1 MIPLHGRINCSVCF
15 NGSSTW
21 GESISED
28 EGWRLEN
35 NPCAWGSATP
45 KVLILGFSKGYN
57 QTTNLTSR
65 DFNDIPFSG
74 WRDRLDLALRKVG
87 VLPEFLSV
95 NEKISDSERN
105 FAFGSLIRC
114 SISKYNNKSGKYEKT
129 GNNII
134 SSTFRNRFAG
144 NIACNCVRKFLTDL
158 PDSLKLVVLLG
169 NDSNYMEY
177 LKELIGEFYP
187 NLQSINEVAYKTNN
201 LFFVHITHPSPGNG
215 HFFSWLN
222 SQEGVQAHKRELAI
236 EAVRVSGILESLN

>member
-57 QTTNLTSR
+57 QTTNLASR

-95 NEKISDSERN
+95 NEKISDSE
-105 FAFGSLIRC
+105 
-114 SISKYNNKSGKYEKT
+114 NNDTILYLTNAPFPMSYLM
-129 GNNII
+129 II
-134 SSTFRNRFAG
+134 IKRGYKR
-144 NIACNCVRKFLTDL
+144 I
-158 PDSLKLVVLLG
+158 
-169 NDSNYMEY
+169 ME
-177 LKELIGEFYP
+177 
-187 NLQSINEVAYKTNN
+187 
-201 LFFVHITHPSPGNG
+201 HPSYVLKHCKKYSN
-215 HFFSWLN
+215 F
-222 SQEGVQAHKRELAI
+222 
-236 EAVRVSGILESLN
+236 